1 VNPYTLLAVGV
12 LWMGSLAVTAVHFD
26 RAARD
31 SMLAVSYQEGV
42 KSTRRFN
49 QYTAE
54 DLAATKAAAE
64 KAARAQLR
72 AQTIQHEFEME
83 AAHGTLLTVQPTPE
97 QPAQPAGPVRISPA
111 GLRLL
116 NDAIAEYNASAV
128 TPDGS
133 PGQVPPDA
141 KPGVRPGGGRAPETA
156 GLTLKPSGHLR
167 PDAR

>member
-1 VNPYTLLAVGV
+1 MNPYLLLAIGIAWVFTVGGAY
-12 LWMGSLAVTAVHFD
+12 LKGQEDQSNA
-26 RAARD
+26 
-31 SMLAVSYQEGV
+31 MLAASYQEGV

-64 KAARAQLR
+64 RAARAQLR

-83 AAHGTLLTVQPTPE
+83 AVHGTLLTVQPD
-97 QPAQPAGPVRISPA
+97 PAKPAEPAGPVRISAA
-111 GLRLL
+111 GMRLL

-128 TPDGS
+128 TPDSS

-156 GLTLKPSGHLR
+156 GLTLKPSSHLR

>member
-1 VNPYTLLAVGV
+1 MNPYLLLAIGIAWV
-12 LWMGSLAVTAVHFD
+12 GSLAATAVHFD

-31 SMLAVSYQEGV
+31 SMLAASYEEGV

-54 DLAATKAAAE
+54 DLRATKLAAE

-116 NDAIAEYNASAV
+116 NAAIAEYNANAV
-128 TPDGS
+128 TPDSS
-133 PGQVPPDA
+133 PGAVPPDGA
-141 KPGVRPGGGRAPETA
+141 PADKPGGGRSQTTA
-156 GLTLKPSGHLR
+156 GLYLKPSGYLR
-167 PDAR
+167 QDAR